1 MSLVISRLTSYTG
14 QAEIKEL
21 TSKGILPVEND
32 FETKNMEKLEDQA
45 HPFLMGKVSAVVN
58 ELKPAKAIVDEIVD
72 GAVKQMKAG
81 SNMLTDKSKL

>member
-1 MSLVISRLTSYTG
+1 VFIG

-32 FETKNMEKLEDQA
+32 FETKNMDDLADEA

-72 GAVKQMKAG
+72 GAVKRLNAG
-81 SNMLTDKSKL
+81 NALLTTKSKI